1 MTKIAALLAAAALS
15 FGAFAADAQILR
27 SEVVVEG
34 DRILLGDVFDG
45 IADNA
50 GVAVAQSP
58 APGRRVVLEADFLA
72 RIAQTHRVNW
82 RPQSRLDRVTVS
94 RAGIEVANDA
104 VRAALAAAIQ
114 DTAAGRARG
123 RIEVDL
129 DLRAVD
135 LTVTSAAAA
144 TVGVES
150 LSVDPG
156 TGRFTATVVAPAK
169 GPVQARQQVAGRA
182 ITLID
187 LPVPTRRVT
196 PGEVI
201 SIRDIDWIQVRDER
215 NLGDVLT
222 DAEALIGQTPRR
234 TLAAGQPVRSRDVA
248 APITVGK
255 NSSVSMIFETQ
266 NMTLIARGRALQD
279 GAIGDTIRVVNPQS
293 NRTVDA
299 VVAAPGLVRIVR
311 AGSPTLAR
319 SN

>member
-1 MTKIAALLAAAALS
+1 MTKIAAIIAAAALS
-15 FGAFAADAQILR
+15 FGALAAEAQILR
-27 SEVVVEG
+27 SEAVVES
-34 DRILLGDVFDG
+34 DRVLLGDLFDG
-45 IADNA
+45 IAENA
-50 GVAVAQSP
+50 GVPVAQAP
-58 APGRRVVLEADFLA
+58 APGKKIVLEADFLS
-72 RIAQTHRVNW
+72 RIAQTHRLNW
-82 RPQSRLDRVTVS
+82 RPQSRLDRVTVV
-94 RAGIEVANDA
+94 RAGIEVGTEA
-104 VRAALAAAIQ
+104 VRAALASAIQ
-114 DTAAGRARG
+114 DSAAGRARG

-129 DLRAVD
+129 DMRTVD
-135 LTVTSAAAA
+135 LTVTNPAAAS
-144 TVGVES
+144 VGVEA

-156 TGRFTATVVAPAK
+156 TGRFTATVVAPAR

-182 ITLID
+182 VSMLD
-187 LPVPTRRVT
+187 LPVPTRRVM

-255 NSSVSMIFETQ
+255 NSSVSMVFETA
-266 NMTLIARGRALQD
+266 NMTLVARGRALQD
-279 GAIGDTIRVVNPQS
+279 GAVGDTIRVVNTQS

-311 AGSPTLAR
+311 AGGPTLAR

>member
-15 FGAFAADAQILR
+15 FGALTADAQILR

-94 RAGIEVANDA
+94 RAGTEVGTDA
-104 VRAALAAAIQ
+104 VRAAVAVAIQ
-114 DTAAGRARG
+114 DSAAGRTRG

-129 DLRAVD
+129 DLRTVD
-135 LTVTSAAAA
+135 LTVTSTAAA

-150 LSVDPG
+150 LSIDPG
-156 TGRFTATVVAPAK
+156 TGRFTATVVAPAR

-255 NSSVSMIFETQ
+255 NSSVSMVFETQ

-279 GAIGDTIRVVNPQS
+279 GAVGDTIRVLNTQS
-293 NRTVDA
+293 NRTIDA